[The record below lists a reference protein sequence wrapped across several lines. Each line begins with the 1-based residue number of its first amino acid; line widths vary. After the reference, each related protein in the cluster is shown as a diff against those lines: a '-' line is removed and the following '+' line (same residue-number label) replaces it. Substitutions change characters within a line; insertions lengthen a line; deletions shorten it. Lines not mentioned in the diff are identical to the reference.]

1 MRILLIEDNA
11 RVASFIRR
19 GLREEGYT
27 IDLAEDG
34 EQALFMAQ
42 TGEYD
47 LMILDILLPK
57 RNGLEVLRTLRA
69 DRVNTP
75 VLILT
80 ARDELEDK
88 VKGFDLGAD
97 DYLTKPFGFEELLAR
112 VLTDLA
118 TLVSSGVKGIFA
130 K

>member
-42 TGEYD
+42 TGDYD